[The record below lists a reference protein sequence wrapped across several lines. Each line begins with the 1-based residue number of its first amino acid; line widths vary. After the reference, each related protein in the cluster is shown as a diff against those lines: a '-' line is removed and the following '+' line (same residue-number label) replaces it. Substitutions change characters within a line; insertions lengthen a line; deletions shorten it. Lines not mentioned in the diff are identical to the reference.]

1 MKSKITFHHKQIS
14 KQLKLNAMQTNL
26 LKLSLF
32 AFCFTIFISSM
43 AQQSVN
49 LRDSDNPQT
58 TITKNNAP
66 KGWHKSID
74 EVVFYEDFSAGL
86 DAWTVMGEGSE
97 NWKIVQTNKAGGT
110 VPEVSMV
117 WSPSF
122 LGTSRLVSPVI
133 NTSGYAQLSL
143 SFLHFIDNFVQG
155 GGFWVGVETT
165 SDGGTTWNQV
175 WELNWL
181 TGDIYNAFEVLIV
194 NTPDIGSANFQFC
207 FKFEDDSYQID
218 AWNIDNVTLGE
229 QASFDVTPL
238 SISGLENL
246 PHEGDVVN
254 ISSEIV
260 NYGSEIVSFDVI
272 LEIYEGSNIVFS
284 STKSVSNLAFGEPD
298 TIAFDPWTA
307 VMGFYTAS
315 VTTLLPGD
323 ENPDNDQIEHA
334 FPVVDAN
341 WYCVPAGDCFSAGG
355 FITGLT
361 DFAFAGIENYNSG
374 CSDNGY
380 GVFTNLEGTAEI
392 GSDYVA
398 NVAVGFQSQ
407 FVSIWIDLNQDIEF
421 TPDEL
426 VVTDF
431 EMAEGGVFYEIP
443 VTIPGNGLPGA
454 TIMRVGSCFLQPSS
468 PDPCANLWAG
478 EWEDYTLNLTG
489 ASINLN
495 AGVVSIDM
503 EPFILQGNVI
513 PKATVKNYGL
523 QTVSFPVTCTINDN
537 GYTSTKS
544 VSDLALGEEVQV
556 LFDAWS
562 AEPGIYDMEVKTQL
576 TGDEVPANDIL
587 NTSFN
592 IVEYAPPKMVV
603 GEEGTGTWCGWCV
616 MGIVYMDSMNM
627 KYPETWVGIA
637 VHNGDPMV
645 VVEYDEG
652 IGPLIE
658 FSYPM
663 GLVDRTVVTD
673 PSTFEGAFLQRI
685 NHVPPAGI
693 ILQNK
698 SYNETTRALTFTLTS
713 DFVAQVTDYR
723 FNAVLVENNVT
734 GTGQAWNQANY
745 YSGGGQGPM
754 GGFELLPNPVPAEDM
769 VYQDVARA
777 ILGGFSGAAGSL
789 PGTVYAGETHSYD
802 FSITIPEEWDVTNI
816 EIVGMLM
823 DNTTGRIE
831 NACKDELITGI
842 SDQSGKM
849 EFSLFPNPAKD
860 AFTICA
866 DVKNASLYVCDLTG
880 KVVLMRENVSD
891 NATINLTDIKNGI
904 YMVRIVE
911 NEKVFNT
918 KIAVVH

>member
-1 MKSKITFHHKQIS
+1 
-14 KQLKLNAMQTNL
+14 MQTNL
-26 LKLSLF
+26 LKLSLI
-32 AFCFTIFISSM
+32 AFCFSIVISSM
-43 AQQSVN
+43 AQQSEN
-49 LRDSDNPQT
+49 LNRGENQET

-66 KGWHKSID
+66 KGWHKSIE

-97 NWKIVQTNKAGGT
+97 NWGIVQTNMAGGT
-110 VPEVSMV
+110 IPEAEMNY
-117 WSPSF
+117 SPSF

-133 NTSGYAQLSL
+133 NTSGYTQLSL

-155 GGFWVGVETT
+155 GGFWVSVETT

-175 WELNWL
+175 WELNIL
-181 TGDIYNAFEVLIV
+181 TTENYSAFEVLIV

-207 FKFEDDSYQID
+207 FKFEDNSYQLD
-218 AWNIDNVTLGE
+218 AWDIDNVTLGE

-238 SISGLENL
+238 SIFGLENL
-246 PHEGDVVN
+246 FHEGDVVN
-254 ISSEIV
+254 VSSEIV

-284 STKSVSNLAFGEPD
+284 STKSVSNLAFGEPA
-298 TIAFDPWTA
+298 TVAFDPWTA
-307 VMGFYTAS
+307 VKGFYRAT

-323 ENPDNDQIEHA
+323 ENPDNDQNEHF

-355 FITGLT
+355 FITGIT
-361 DFAFAGIENYNSG
+361 EFAFAGIENIDSG

-380 GVFTNLEGTAEI
+380 GVFTNLEGTVVI

-398 NVAVGFQSQ
+398 TVAVGFQAQ
-407 FVSIWIDLNQDIEF
+407 YVSIWIDLNQDIEF

-431 EMAEGGVFYEIP
+431 EMAAGGVFYEIP
-443 VTIPGNGLPGA
+443 VTIPGNGLPGS
-454 TIMRVGSCFLQPSS
+454 TVMRVGSCFLQPSS

-503 EPFILQGNVI
+503 EPFIQQGNVI
-513 PKATVKNYGL
+513 PMATVKNYGL

-537 GYTSTKS
+537 GYTSTRS
-544 VSDLALGEEVQV
+544 VSDLALNEEVQV
-556 LFDAWS
+556 EFDPWS
-562 AEPGIYDMEVKTQL
+562 AEPGIYDMEVTTQL

-587 NTSFN
+587 NTTFN

-637 VHNGDPMV
+637 VHNNDPMV
-645 VVEYDEG
+645 VVEYDAG

-673 PSTFEGAFLQRI
+673 PSTFEGAFLQRF
-685 NHVPPAGI
+685 NDVSPAGI
-693 ILQNK
+693 IIQNK
-698 SYNETTRALTFTLTS
+698 SFNETTRALTFTLTS
-713 DFVAQVTDYR
+713 DFVAQVNNYR
-723 FNAVLVENNVT
+723 FNAVLLENNVT
-734 GTGQAWNQANY
+734 GTGANYNQANY
-745 YSGGGQGPM
+745 YSGGTFGPM

-777 ILGGFSGAAGSL
+777 ILGGFEGAEGSI
-789 PGTVYAGETHSYD
+789 PETVYAGETHSYD

-831 NACKDELITGI
+831 NACKDELITGVPEVSANTDFTI
-842 SDQSGKM
+842 
-849 EFSLFPNPAKD
+849 FPNPAKD
-860 AFTICA
+860 AFTIRA
-866 DVKNASLYVCDLTG
+866 DIQNASLYICDLTG
-880 KVVLMRENVSD
+880 KILLMKEKVTD
-891 NATINLTDIKNGI
+891 GTIVNLRDIKNGI
-904 YMVRIVE
+904 YVVRIVE
-911 NEKVFNT
+911 NNKVFNT
-918 KIAVVH
+918 KIAIVH